1 MGVPGAG
8 GRASCCPFAI
18 PSQLA
23 AGLSIPNS
31 VQIQGHSAIKNA
43 LSGTAHCLLSAFS
56 PAIAP
61 VRSLL
66 EDSGQSIKGTLPGH
80 AMPFLS

>member
-8 GRASCCPFAI
+8 GRAFGCPFAI
-18 PSQLA
+18 PSRLA
-23 AGLSIPNS
+23 GGPSIPSS
-31 VQIQGHSAIKNA
+31 VQLQDHSATKNA
-43 LSGTAHCLLSAFS
+43 LSETAHRLLSALS

-66 EDSGQSIKGTLPGH
+66 EDSG
-80 AMPFLS
+80 

>member
-1 MGVPGAG
+1 MYVCTLVSPHKAIACMGVPGAG
-8 GRASCCPFAI
+8 GRAFGCPFAI

-23 AGLSIPNS
+23 GGPSIS
-31 VQIQGHSAIKNA
+31 SSAQIQGHSAIKNA
-43 LSGTAHCLLSAFS
+43 LSGTAHHLLSALS

-66 EDSGQSIKGTLPGH
+66 EDSG
-80 AMPFLS
+80 

>member
-1 MGVPGAG
+1 MYVCTLVSPHKVIACMGVPGAG
-8 GRASCCPFAI
+8 GRAFGCPFAI

-23 AGLSIPNS
+23 GGPSIS
-31 VQIQGHSAIKNA
+31 SSAQIQGHSAIKNA
-43 LSGTAHCLLSAFS
+43 LSGTAHHLLSALS

-66 EDSGQSIKGTLPGH
+66 EDSG
-80 AMPFLS
+80 

>member
-8 GRASCCPFAI
+8 GRAFDCPFAI
-18 PSQLA
+18 PSRRA
-23 AGLSIPNS
+23 GGLSIPSS

-43 LSGTAHCLLSAFS
+43 LSGTAHRLHSALS

-66 EDSGQSIKGTLPGH
+66 EDSG
-80 AMPFLS
+80 